1 MQNCVFKFDTDTA
14 CDTNTDDIVIP
25 KNDNDSEQ
33 SSGASLPID
42 SKGQKGL
49 NGKAKGKA
57 STEKI
62 WSGKSGKASGLYG
75 KGTKSYGGKATVA
88 GWYYEGAGGKAGKGK
103 SLYYYGG
110 ASSDDDTSRRKLEES
125 IEYHKS
131 RINFYKMALQKVAAF
146 E

>member
-1 MQNCVFKFDTDTA
+1 LQNCVFKFDTDTA

-33 SSGASLPID
+33 SSGAPLPID
-42 SKGQKGL
+42 SKGQKGF
-49 NGKAKGKA
+49 NGKAKGKE

>member
-42 SKGQKGL
+42 SKGQKGS